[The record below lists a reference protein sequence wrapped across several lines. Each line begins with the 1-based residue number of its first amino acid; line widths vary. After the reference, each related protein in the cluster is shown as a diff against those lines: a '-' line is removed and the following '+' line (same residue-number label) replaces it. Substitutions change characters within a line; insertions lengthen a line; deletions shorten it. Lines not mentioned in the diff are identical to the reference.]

1 MPIMSVSSHTIITWL
16 RIAPKTKMATPTKPI
31 LYPGFKIRNDVS
43 VVSRLEKI
51 YFTEIYSLS
60 NGKVFYLF
68 LSVKPNEV
76 LDQKGKIDLVKIS
89 SDGIDYIGA
98 IVDAHSQDHL
108 IKIVDELTNLR
119 GFDCIAGMR
128 ELKETLIAEVIN
140 PLRDPERFR
149 KFKVSIPNGIILYGP
164 PGCGKTFIVR
174 KLAEELGYNF
184 VEVKHSDLATPYIHG
199 SVGNI
204 GKVFAQA
211 RDNAP
216 AIVFFDEIS
225 GLVPNRQNLH
235 GEGSHK
241 EEEVNEF
248 LMQLNDAADNRI
260 LVVGATNFID
270 RIDPAILRPGR
281 MDKKIYVSPP
291 DLEARKELFKLGL
304 SGRPYDKDIDFGEL
318 AEKTEGFSS
327 ADIIEGVVE
336 GSARIAA
343 NMNDT
348 AIDQSLLEK
357 EMEKIKPVV
366 EEKAHIGFGT

>member
-1 MPIMSVSSHTIITWL
+1 MTTI
-16 RIAPKTKMATPTKPI
+16 TKPI
-31 LYPGFKIRNDVS
+31 LYPGFKIKGDLSIVARV
-43 VVSRLEKI
+43 EKV

-60 NGKVFYLF
+60 DGKYFYLF
-68 LSVKPNEV
+68 LSVKSNEV
-76 LDQKGKIDLVKIS
+76 VDQKEKVELVKIS
-89 SDGIDYIGA
+89 SNGNDYIGA
-98 IVDAHSQDHL
+98 IVQNHSQSQL

-128 ELKETLIAEVIN
+128 ELKEILIAEVIN
-140 PLRDPERFR
+140 PLRDPERFK

-184 VEVKHSDLATPYIHG
+184 IEVKHSDLATPYIHG

-204 GKVFAQA
+204 GKVFANAQ
-211 RDNAP
+211 DNAP

-225 GLVPNRQNLH
+225 GLVPNRQNLQ

-291 DLEARKELFKLGL
+291 DFEARKELFKLGL
-304 SGRPYDKDIDFGEL
+304 SGRPYDKEIRLDEL
-318 AEKTEGFSS
+318 AEKTDGYSS

-336 GSARIAA
+336 GAARIAA

-348 AIDQSLLEK
+348 AIDQKLLEK
-357 EMEKIKPVV
+357 EIEKMKPVV
-366 EEKAHIGFGT
+366 EENSVIGFNR